1 MAEKKISRDCVTPLF
16 ESKFIKVFDLQYA
29 PGKHYYDATRR
40 TADNIVAVKST
51 EEFKTML
58 PDAVTCVVIIKTD
71 EGPKLLMS
79 REYRYPT
86 GQFLLSPSAGLID
99 PADREVSEPLLETA
113 RREIWEETGL
123 EIGEKDRVFTVNP
136 LLFSTPGMTDESN
149 ALVCA
154 VIDAS
159 GECSGKLDKLTT
171 DHCEGSEFFDGF
183 RLLDKVQ
190 AKEILK
196 NGRDENGIY
205 YSVYAWCAMMYFV
218 SEMWEEE

>member
-1 MAEKKISRDCVTPLF
+1 MANISKDNVAPLF

-40 TADNIVAVKST
+40 NSDELVAVKDT
-51 EEFKTML
+51 EEFKKML
-58 PDAVTCVVIIKTD
+58 PDAVTCIVIIKTD
-71 EGPKLLMS
+71 EGPKILMS

-99 PADREVSEPLLETA
+99 PEDKETDEPLIVTA
-113 RREIWEETGL
+113 KREIWEETGI
-123 EIGEKDRVFTVNP
+123 EIKESDRVFTVNP

-159 GECSGKLDKLTT
+159 REEKTRLEKMTT
-171 DHCEGSEFFDGF
+171 AHCVGSELFDGF
-183 RLLDKVQ
+183 RLLNKEQ
-190 AKEILK
+190 AMEILK

-218 SEMWEEE
+218 SGMWN